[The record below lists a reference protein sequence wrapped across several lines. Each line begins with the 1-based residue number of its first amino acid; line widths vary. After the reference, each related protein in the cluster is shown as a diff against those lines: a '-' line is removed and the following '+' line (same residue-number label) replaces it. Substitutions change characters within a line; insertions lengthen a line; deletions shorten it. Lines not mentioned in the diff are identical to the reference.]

1 MISYLCMAS
10 QNEVTRAL
18 ARVARCWVP
27 PASGRLATSV
37 RQLRT
42 VDNRAAHDHL
52 RDLAP
57 LLRAALQQVRELL

>member
-10 QNEVTRAL
+10 QNEVT
-18 ARVARCWVP
+18 
-27 PASGRLATSV
+27 RLATSV